1 MAPARTCPIAFI
13 ALFYYR
19 DFMAFDR
26 DAGKDLGLMYL
37 MRDDL
42 ECRFVSFRVCGK
54 TACFPNTLE
63 SGVPRLAVWPDLR
76 CRLLILIYNTDNSS
90 MA

>member
-1 MAPARTCPIAFI
+1 MTSWPFG
-13 ALFYYR
+13 
-19 DFMAFDR
+19 
-26 DAGKDLGLMYL
+26 DAGKDLVPSCFP
-37 MRDDL
+37 RDDL
-42 ECRFVSFRVCGK
+42 ECRFVAFRVCGK

-63 SGVPRLAVWPDLR
+63 SGVPRRAVWPDLR